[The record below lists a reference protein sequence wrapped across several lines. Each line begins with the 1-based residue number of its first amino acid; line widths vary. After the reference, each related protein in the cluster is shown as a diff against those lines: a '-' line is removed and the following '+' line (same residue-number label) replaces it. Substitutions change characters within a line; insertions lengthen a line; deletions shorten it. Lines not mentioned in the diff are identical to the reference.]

1 MTVITLTTVGFSEI
15 HDLSGSG
22 RIFTIGLIF
31 MGVVN
36 IAFLVNRFTAAVIEG
51 YFQKGI
57 VQQRQKYLIE
67 SLNQHYILCG
77 FGRTA
82 QQIAIEFTAE
92 QVAFGILDTDP
103 EMVEKA
109 QHLGY
114 GAMVGDATLDE
125 TLVEIGIERAIGLVA
140 TLPSDAENLYIVLSA
155 KTLNP
160 KLRAIARAN
169 TQEAVQKLQRAGADA
184 VVSPYITSGKRM
196 AAAALRPQVMNFVE
210 EIMTGR
216 DRSFY
221 IEEFKLNPDSCPYL
235 NQTLQTVQEQLK
247 HPTLSTTTAT
257 TTTAIPVAIMAAI
270 RRADGRLIPNPQG
283 DVVLMAGDVLICM
296 GTAAQLQQLHQTLSL
311 HSSP

>member
-1 MTVITLTTVGFSEI
+1 
-15 HDLSGSG
+15 
-22 RIFTIGLIF
+22 
-31 MGVVN
+31 
-36 IAFLVNRFTAAVIEG
+36 
-51 YFQKGI
+51 
-57 VQQRQKYLIE
+57 
-67 SLNQHYILCG
+67 
-77 FGRTA
+77 
-82 QQIAIEFTAE
+82 
-92 QVAFGILDTDP
+92 
-103 EMVEKA
+103 
-109 QHLGY
+109 
-114 GAMVGDATLDE
+114 
-125 TLVEIGIERAIGLVA
+125 
-140 TLPSDAENLYIVLSA
+140 
-155 KTLNP
+155 
-160 KLRAIARAN
+160 
-169 TQEAVQKLQRAGADA
+169 
-184 VVSPYITSGKRM
+184 M